1 MDEDRAPTPAEEV
14 ARAVLRES
22 ISKNKH
28 EVQLAGETI
37 TLLTAGIREEVSD
50 AVAAGIARAMSDEN
64 AERFWA
70 KGLEV
75 LQRQATERTGRF
87 VLSGLTHALKK
98 ALWVGMLVLA
108 IYSVG
113 GWSLVKTIWIAITK
127 GGA

>member
-1 MDEDRAPTPAEEV
+1 MTTPSEEV
-14 ARAVLRES
+14 ARAVLLES
-22 ISKNKH
+22 VSKNRH

-37 TLLTAGIREEVSD
+37 TLLTSGIREEVAD

-87 VLSGLTHALKK
+87 VLGGLTQMVKK
-98 ALWVGMLVLA
+98 ALWVGLFALA
-108 IYSVG
+108 VYSVG
-113 GWSLVKTIWIAITK
+113 GWSLVKAMWLAATK
-127 GGA
+127 G